1 MAKVARQAVPLGH
14 KDGEFS
20 PIFIYGEVGE
30 RFESSER
37 TL

>member
-14 KDGEFS
+14 KDGELLS
-20 PIFIYGEVGE
+20 DLYGRVGE
-30 RFESSER
+30 HFESRER